1 MKKILITGGLGLIG
15 SALVENFVKKNK
27 KIYIID
33 NCSTGRLNNLSKT
46 LRKKIIFYKGSVVD
60 DLLIRGVIK
69 KVDFVYHLAA
79 AVGLRRIL
87 TNKIDSLETNVTG
100 THNVIRACADF
111 NKKLII
117 ASSSEVYG
125 LGVRKKLKEHDNSV
139 IGSSKRFRWSYACSK
154 LVDEHMA
161 LAYFQEKR
169 LKVNIVRFFNVVGPA
184 QTSDYGMVVPNFI
197 ECALNNKDIKVYGDG
212 KQTRTFLH
220 VKDAIVALDKLYSY
234 KKYGNIFNLG
244 GIENIS
250 MFNLA
255 AKIRKIIGSNS
266 KIKKINY
273 NYAYSNRKIFSKDY
287 EDINYRDP
295 SISFIKKELNFF
307 PNINL
312 SKILKDIISFKKL

>member
-1 MKKILITGGLGLIG
+1 
-15 SALVENFVKKNK
+15 
-27 KIYIID
+27 
-33 NCSTGRLNNLSKT
+33 
-46 LRKKIIFYKGSVVD
+46 
-60 DLLIRGVIK
+60 
-69 KVDFVYHLAA
+69 
-79 AVGLRRIL
+79 
-87 TNKIDSLETNVTG
+87 
-100 THNVIRACADF
+100 
-111 NKKLII
+111 
-117 ASSSEVYG
+117 
-125 LGVRKKLKEHDNSV
+125 
-139 IGSSKRFRWSYACSK
+139 
-154 LVDEHMA
+154 MA
-161 LAYFQEKR
+161 LAYFQEKK